1 MSITTNFRLLIAI
14 FHKSKHT
21 GTNKYYYILKMQVL
35 SSRFIF
41 LHFLIYFIPTV
52 FHLRNKKFF
61 QCFHSLVKTEVNVWE
76 NSRADQRK
84 LEMQS
89 RVFTCSRI
97 LTNFVEHFFVLHS
110 TIKAPLFQSKCTN
123 YPNYFIN
130 SFEMKQP
137 RIQISRRHGKNGLL
151 VVPDSKL
158 KITI

>member
-1 MSITTNFRLLIAI
+1 MWEGKQTAKTSYSIN
-14 FHKSKHT
+14 
-21 GTNKYYYILKMQVL
+21 YILYKLYYVRNKTHSPCPHTKNQGENLGEFEGRSVAFWVKTKMQ
-35 SSRFIF
+35 
-41 LHFLIYFIPTV
+41 
-52 FHLRNKKFF
+52 
-61 QCFHSLVKTEVNVWE
+61 
-76 NSRADQRK
+76 A
-84 LEMQS
+84 

-151 VVPDSKL
+151 VVNGFGKYSGNPELNAFKN
-158 KITI
+158 